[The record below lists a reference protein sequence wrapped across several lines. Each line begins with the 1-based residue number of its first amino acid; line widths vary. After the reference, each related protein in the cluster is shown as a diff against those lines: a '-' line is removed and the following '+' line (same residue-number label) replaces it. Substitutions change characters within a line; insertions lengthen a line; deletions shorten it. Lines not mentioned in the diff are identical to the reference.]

1 MSEDER
7 ERKKKK
13 KKKKQLNVLQTE
25 KVESE
30 LLPELVEAL
39 DELEKEKNYLDIQV
53 CPKCKSPLVRRVGSM
68 IGDMSAHMGF
78 TAPKYECRECGWR
91 ERTVLK
97 ATNKPTTVRE
107 VVVMAEAKD
116 ADDERKRKFV
126 VFTFGEAHR
135 KNSWLFY
142 LLRTFHANGND
153 FDTMN

>member
-1 MSEDER
+1 MSEE
-7 ERKKKK
+7 EQGQKKKK
-13 KKKKQLNVLQTE
+13 KKKKQLTVLEKE

-30 LLPELVEAL
+30 LLPQLVEAL
-39 DELEKEKNYLDIQV
+39 DELEKEKKYADIQI

-107 VVVMAEAKD
+107 VVVMAEAKE
-116 ADDERKRKFV
+116 ADIKEKRKKK
-126 VFTFGEAHR
+126 ER
-135 KNSWLFY
+135 
-142 LLRTFHANGND
+142 
-153 FDTMN
+153 